1 VFCGWVSWVGSV
13 GVPLCGGAGYPKLLL
28 RLLRRCVPHKASV
41 TELYAG
47 AGIVG
52 ISLAATRECR
62 WGGGRSWGRDH
73 GLSRVVALLLP
84 RKMTVLY
91 CAVCG
96 SDAFAVLYYPV

>member
-1 VFCGWVSWVGSV
+1 MNPQCDLNCP
-13 GVPLCGGAGYPKLLL
+13 GVPVPRVQGYELLL

-62 WGGGRSWGRDH
+62 
-73 GLSRVVALLLP
+73 
-84 RKMTVLY
+84 
-91 CAVCG
+91 
-96 SDAFAVLYYPV
+96 